1 MWAALFSKD
10 FLEVPSHEAVG
21 MAASASAE
29 TGLDVDEMELE
40 DLEDLGE
47 MKGDDFVTS
56 GEESS
61 DNEDLFETMVDADM
75 LGRDETAQKANT
87 DPEARKK
94 KDVAKLLGA
103 MHTIRKADEM
113 QARGM
118 AVLEEIVG
126 RYPDLVGLAEIV
138 KPTKNVMDK
147 TPVPTTP
154 SQSTVPKE
162 VPTAVDS
169 GTQKLYPSSSINTLG
184 IRIFKCPVCES
195 TFRNHGTADAHIR
208 KEHTKMKYGPCT
220 KCGFTSWNG
229 DSFRAHSKKHK

>member
-1 MWAALFSKD
+1 M
-10 FLEVPSHEAVG
+10 
-21 MAASASAE
+21 
-29 TGLDVDEMELE
+29 
-40 DLEDLGE
+40 EDLGE
-47 MKGDDFVTS
+47 MKDDNLVTS

-61 DNEDLFETMVDADM
+61 DNEDIFETMVDEDM
-75 LGRDETAQKANT
+75 LGRDETAQKANI

-103 MHTIRKADEM
+103 MRTIRKADEM
-113 QARGM
+113 WARGM
-118 AVLEEIVG
+118 AVVEEIVG

-138 KPTKNVMDK
+138 KPAKTVMDQ
-147 TPVPTTP
+147 TPVPTAP

-162 VPTAVDS
+162 IPTVVDS
-169 GTQKLYPSSSINTLG
+169 GTLKLYPSLSINTLG
-184 IRIFKCPVCES
+184 IRIFKCPACES
-195 TFRNHGTADAHIR
+195 TFRYHGTADAHIH

>member
-1 MWAALFSKD
+1 MDIEEAD
-10 FLEVPSHEAVG
+10 LE
-21 MAASASAE
+21 M
-29 TGLDVDEMELE
+29 
-40 DLEDLGE
+40 EDLGE
-47 MKGDDFVTS
+47 MKDDDFVTS

-61 DNEDLFETMVDADM
+61 DNEDIFKTMVDKDM
-75 LGRDETAQKANT
+75 LGRDETAQKANI

-103 MHTIRKADEM
+103 MQTIRKADEM
-113 QARGM
+113 RARGV
-118 AVLEEIVG
+118 AVVEEIVG

-138 KPTKNVMDK
+138 KPAKTVMDQ
-147 TPVPTTP
+147 TPVPTVP

-162 VPTAVDS
+162 VPTVVDS
-169 GTQKLYPSSSINTLG
+169 GTPKLYPSSSINTLG
-184 IRIFKCPVCES
+184 IRIFECPVCES

>member
-1 MWAALFSKD
+1 MD
-10 FLEVPSHEAVG
+10 IE
-21 MAASASAE
+21 
-29 TGLDVDEMELE
+29 DE
-40 DLEDLGE
+40 DLEMEDLGE
-47 MKGDDFVTS
+47 MKDDDFVTS

-61 DNEDLFETMVDADM
+61 DNEDIFETMVDADM
-75 LGRDETAQKANT
+75 LGRDETAQKANI

-103 MHTIRKADEM
+103 MQTIRKADEM
-113 QARGM
+113 WARGV
-118 AVLEEIVG
+118 AVVEEIVG

-138 KPTKNVMDK
+138 KPAKTVMDK

-162 VPTAVDS
+162 VPTVVDS
-169 GTQKLYPSSSINTLG
+169 GTPKLYPSSSINTLG
-184 IRIFKCPVCES
+184 IRIFECPVCES

>member
-1 MWAALFSKD
+1 M
-10 FLEVPSHEAVG
+10 
-21 MAASASAE
+21 
-29 TGLDVDEMELE
+29 
-40 DLEDLGE
+40 EDLGE
-47 MKGDDFVTS
+47 MKDDNFVTS

-61 DNEDLFETMVDADM
+61 DNEDIFKTMVDEDM
-75 LGRDETAQKANT
+75 FGRDETAQKANI

-103 MHTIRKADEM
+103 MRTIRKADEM
-113 QARGM
+113 WARGL
-118 AVLEEIVG
+118 AVVEEIVG

-138 KPTKNVMDK
+138 NPAKTVMDQ
-147 TPVPTTP
+147 TPLPTAP

-162 VPTAVDS
+162 VPTVVDS
-169 GTQKLYPSSSINTLG
+169 GTPKLYPSSSINTLG
-184 IRIFKCPVCES
+184 IRIFKCPACES
-195 TFRNHGTADAHIR
+195 TFQNHGTADVHIH

>member
-1 MWAALFSKD
+1 MDIEDAD
-10 FLEVPSHEAVG
+10 LE
-21 MAASASAE
+21 M
-29 TGLDVDEMELE
+29 
-40 DLEDLGE
+40 EDLGE
-47 MKGDDFVTS
+47 MKDDNFLTS

-61 DNEDLFETMVDADM
+61 DNEDIFETMVDTDM
-75 LGRDETAQKANT
+75 LGRDETAQKANI

-103 MHTIRKADEM
+103 MRTIRKADEM
-113 QARGM
+113 WAMGV
-118 AVLEEIVG
+118 AVVEEIVG

-138 KPTKNVMDK
+138 KPAKTVMNK

-162 VPTAVDS
+162 VPTVVDS
-169 GTQKLYPSSSINTLG
+169 GTPKLYPSSSINTLG

-195 TFRNHGTADAHIR
+195 TFRNHGTADAHIH
-208 KEHTKMKYGPCT
+208 KEHTKIKYGPCT

-229 DSFRAHSKKHK
+229 DSFRAHSKKYK